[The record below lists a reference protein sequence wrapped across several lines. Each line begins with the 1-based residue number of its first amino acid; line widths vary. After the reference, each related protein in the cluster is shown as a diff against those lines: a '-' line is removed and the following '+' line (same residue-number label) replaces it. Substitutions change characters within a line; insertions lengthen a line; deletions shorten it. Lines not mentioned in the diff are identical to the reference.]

1 MHLVKTKNVYDEWQG
16 EARYIDA
23 FHSETVLL
31 AEDEEGAGYL
41 TGSKKASSR

>member
-23 FHSETVLL
+23 FDSETVLL